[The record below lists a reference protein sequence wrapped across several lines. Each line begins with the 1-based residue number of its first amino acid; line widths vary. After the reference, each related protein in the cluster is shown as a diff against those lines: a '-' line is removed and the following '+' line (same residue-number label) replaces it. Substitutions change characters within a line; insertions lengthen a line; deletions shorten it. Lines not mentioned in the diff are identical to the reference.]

1 MGHKIVLCKSDGCTK
16 NASRKSL
23 VCRDCYVQQQ
33 GECQPQITGLS
44 SMLCAT
50 TSRQAAHARYMKR
63 RREELKKTKGSGQG
77 EAGDEP
83 GDSASTK
90 KAKLCE
96 TEKEG
101 GFHGMSAFAHIFFAV
116 ENAKRRQ
123 TGRQA
128 EGGSDIDTEN
138 SGVETKLLHQKGS
151 NVSARLTATSR
162 VESERRFCFPHTES
176 SLPDSA
182 STQEAANFQPV
193 FTNNFVP
200 RTSVQSSKCKE
211 AAPHEDWQ
219 KSFADRVRECQE
231 KERARQAAKLETMEE
246 EGTQDPNRKRIHD
259 KFGEAYTSFIQKKKS
274 VHVGATLP
282 IVSRSTPSR
291 PPPSMLKIRQ
301 NAVHTTSLGKR
312 RQGTR
317 KRTTVLTTLRQQT
330 APVNFAWKKASTSAP
345 VALAPRGRLLL
356 QEALCQIHCP
366 NNKRKI
372 ELFLARFEV
381 PTGHGAAAAD
391 DEEAGEFFI

>member
-1 MGHKIVLCKSDGCTK
+1 
-16 NASRKSL
+16 
-23 VCRDCYVQQQ
+23 
-33 GECQPQITGLS
+33 
-44 SMLCAT
+44 
-50 TSRQAAHARYMKR
+50 MKR

-317 KRTTVLTTLRQQT
+317 KRTAVLTTLRQVT
-330 APVNFAWKKASTSAP
+330 VPVNFAWKEASTSAP
-345 VALAPRGRLLL
+345 VTLASRGRLLL

-366 NNKRKI
+366 NN
-372 ELFLARFEV
+372 LARVEV

>member
-1 MGHKIVLCKSDGCTK
+1 
-16 NASRKSL
+16 
-23 VCRDCYVQQQ
+23 
-33 GECQPQITGLS
+33 
-44 SMLCAT
+44 
-50 TSRQAAHARYMKR
+50 MKR

-231 KERARQAAKLETMEE
+231 KERVRQAAKLETMEE

-345 VALAPRGRLLL
+345 VTLASRGRLLL

-381 PTGHGAAAAD
+381 PTGHGASAAD
-391 DEEAGEFFI
+391 DEEAGEFFM